1 MRPGL
6 DSDVVG
12 VTMEDS
18 LIGTWILVSAIM
30 EDIETR
36 ERQHFWGQ
44 KPRGRL
50 VITQDRW
57 IVLQTAEDRKIPLAD
72 EDRTAAFKSMIAYSG
87 SFRTEESKIII
98 KVDIAWDESWIGTE
112 QVRSFRIDGDNL
124 HIDAAPQ
131 PYANFG
137 GRVMRGILV
146 WRMEGRASN

>member
-6 DSDVVG
+6 DSDVAG

-57 IVLQTAEDRKIPLAD
+57 IVLQTAEDRKIPLTD

-98 KVDIAWDESWIGTE
+98 KVDIAWDESWIATE

-146 WRMEGRASN
+146 WRREGRASN

>member
-1 MRPGL
+1 MGSLESEREQ
-6 DSDVVG
+6 SDVAG

-57 IVLQTAEDRKIPLAD
+57 IVLQTAEDIERY
-72 EDRTAAFKSMIAYSG
+72 R
-87 SFRTEESKIII
+87 
-98 KVDIAWDESWIGTE
+98 
-112 QVRSFRIDGDNL
+112 
-124 HIDAAPQ
+124 
-131 PYANFG
+131 
-137 GRVMRGILV
+137 
-146 WRMEGRASN
+146 